1 MSKKGLYH
9 SELAKMSPVTAKIL
23 SEPTESRF
31 PDRPKWIAIEI
42 DGEERFLNCEN
53 TGVEL
58 ALAGLKGQWARLDAK
73 GRGEDASI
81 EINEV
86 EGKPA
91 PAKEEQKPRPAQEI
105 SLKDGDKIKSYAE
118 HASRIFAV
126 SWEESKKVMAL
137 IPAQDGE
144 ELTAAQ
150 WLDLRL
156 RIAQG
161 FAIEINK
168 IIRKERF

>member
-31 PDRPKWIAIEI
+31 PDRPKWVAIEI
-42 DGEERFLNCEN
+42 EGEERFLNCEN
-53 TGVEL
+53 TNVEL
-58 ALAGLKGQWARLDAK
+58 ALAGLKGQWARLNAK

-81 EINEV
+81 EVNEA

-91 PAKEEQKPRPAQEI
+91 PVQESKKEEVGIKK
-105 SLKDGDKIKSYAE
+105 SDGDKIKSYAE
-118 HASRIFAV
+118 HATRIFALA
-126 SWEESKKVMAL
+126 WDESANAMSLVPPRDA
-137 IPAQDGE
+137 E

-168 IIRKERF
+168 ILRRERF

>member
-42 DGEERFLNCEN
+42 NGEERFLNCEN
-53 TGVEL
+53 VGVEL

-81 EINEV
+81 DVNEA
-86 EGKPA
+86 EGKAP
-91 PAKEEQKPRPAQEI
+91 PAKEEQKPRPPQEV
-105 SLKDGDKIKSYAE
+105 SQKDGDKIKSYAE
-118 HASRIFAV
+118 HASRIFAL
-126 SWEESKKVMAL
+126 SWEESKNAMAL
-137 IPAQDGE
+137 IPARDGE

>member
-1 MSKKGLYH
+1 MTKKGLYH

-31 PDRPKWIAIEI
+31 PDRPKWVALEI

-73 GRGEDASI
+73 GRGEDAVL
-81 EINEV
+81 EVNEAQ
-86 EGKPA
+86 GKPA
-91 PAKEEQKPRPAQEI
+91 PAKEEAKPRAPQEV
-105 SLKDGDKIKSYAE
+105 SQKDGDKIKSYAE
-118 HASRIFAV
+118 HATRIFALA
-126 SWEESKKVMAL
+126 WEESKNAMAL
-137 IPAQDGE
+137 IPAKDGE
-144 ELTAAQ
+144 ELSAAQ
-150 WLDLRL
+150 WLDLRV